1 MKPCIF
7 KGLIASFATHDFQAP
22 SQSIPGPIGS
32 RILPKTAVVRF
43 IAIGRSNVYSA
54 MHFQLTVGV
63 FFRFVKIKNQ
73 PWCLKIFFNNE

>member
-32 RILPKTAVVRF
+32 RILPKTAVVLF
-43 IAIGRSNVYSA
+43 IAIGRTYIQRCISSKRLVCFFGLLKLKTN
-54 MHFQLTVGV
+54 LGV
-63 FFRFVKIKNQ
+63 
-73 PWCLKIFFNNE
+73 